1 MTNAKDHK
9 ASDIT
14 IYINNYHPSSYSYS
28 QDEGVVRELRMEGHV
43 DDPGVG
49 PLGDI
54 YEHER
59 NSDFSWAPT
68 KVYIHLDNSNYKKL
82 SERFG
87 EAAIGTIYVRKN
99 VEKKTFT
106 LDGKE
111 YVDHPI
117 RVWLALPP
125 ELFEAV
131 EKTLKNNREAGKLG
145 MLKLKTKVTK
155 NQVVGSFADWDT
167 EWVRLKV
174 EHWDVSKKKGLELG
188 VFEFSFGQT
197 ILDDDISEF
206 KERRIKTI
214 STEGVTTTGHVRIL
228 KHQLSFDTARG
239 AFENVNIEGEM
250 QKFPRSPGRWKR
262 IEAESG
268 YLSVHITLEEFW
280 NFSEDTWLSKEEL
293 PERSIYGRYSYSHEN
308 NVLYISLAYHP
319 QDFDSQ
325 IKLLLSGANLQ
336 HIWFQIQFAETLSFE
351 ADQNGTIIRFSI
363 NSETKEAIVPDETE
377 YEVIEKLSDLDKNIF
392 KYVQSLDERVKSI
405 EKAIRY
411 ETHQNITELDAI
423 KTQMAKPTDL
433 LSRLVLKIPIIGSI
447 LRFLAK

>member
-1 MTNAKDHK
+1 MTNAKDDK
-9 ASDIT
+9 PSEII
-14 IYINNYHPSSYSYS
+14 IYINNYHPSSYTYS
-28 QDEGVVRELRMEGHV
+28 QEKGAARELRMEGHV
-43 DDPGVG
+43 DDPFVSPG
-49 PLGDI
+49 GDI
-54 YEHER
+54 FENER

-68 KVYIHLDNSNYKKL
+68 QVNIHLDNSNYKEL

-131 EKTLKNNREAGKLG
+131 ENTLKNNKEAGKLG
-145 MLKLKTKVTK
+145 MLKLKTKVTE
-155 NQVVGSFADWDT
+155 NQVVESFADWDT
-167 EWVRLKV
+167 EWVRLNV
-174 EHWDVSKKKGLELG
+174 QHWDVSKKKGLELG

-197 ILDDDISEF
+197 ILDDDISEI
-206 KERRIKTI
+206 KERRVKTI
-214 STEGVTTTGHVRIL
+214 YTEGVTTTGHVRLL
-228 KHQLSFDTARG
+228 KHQLCFDTARG

-250 QKFPRSPGRWKR
+250 QKFPRIPGRWKSL
-262 IEAESG
+262 EAEAECV
-268 YLSVHITLEEFW
+268 SVYITLEEFW
-280 NFSEDTWLSKEEL
+280 NFSEDSWSFKEEL

-308 NVLYISLAYHP
+308 NYLDITLAYHP

-363 NSETKEAIVPDETE
+363 NSETKEEIVPDETE
-377 YEVIEKLSDLDKNIF
+377 YEVIEKLSDLDNKIF
-392 KYVQSLDERVKSI
+392 KYVQSLDERMKSI
-405 EKAIRY
+405 EKAIRH

-423 KTQMAKPTDL
+423 KKQMAKPTDL